1 MLRYKKS
8 LSLRILILLIVGVS
22 MLLFGA
28 VFFPLFHAT
37 MPSMLLRSEH
47 SYLSKQLDVVSGLL
61 NEAKRNTYTMAND
74 TAIWDETFLFTE
86 GENPDYINKNWPGSS
101 PLDAYNFNFLV
112 IKDKDGNDLLAE
124 FYDYIRDVSLPVP
137 AGFTD
142 ALDEIAAEVMAR
154 PRISGQSVESIQAQG
169 KSGIFFFENLPYE
182 LSVMPIMV
190 AHDADVAAGTLTFGT
205 ILTNEYFQNLTYNK
219 SSTFELLH
227 VADSSESQQARFHR
241 EDDNRVSTTI
251 PLKDIHGNDL
261 LLKMSDE
268 RTIYIEGRS
277 LLDKFEMIFI
287 LSIIILFIFIYQII
301 MHLIVK
307 RVENINNDVKNLD
320 KSENIDTSKYKN
332 VKEFFSLSTSINGMI
347 ERLKSSRVSIDVMQ
361 NILDG
366 INANIYVTSLESDVL
381 LFVNK
386 TMRHDYNILD
396 DPIGKYCW
404 EILQTEQTSR
414 CSFCPKCALHKTPD
428 AVVVWECQ
436 NQKTERYYR
445 NVDRLIEWSGQ
456 KKMHLQYAVDITEI
470 KNAESSLKKRLEQ
483 QELMSAMSQSFI
495 SATDMKSLIQDALR
509 MAGEFMNVGK
519 ILLARCN
526 ETAKTLDCEYEWFHE
541 DHSEH
546 RSEQSSLPFSEGFP
560 EYDAFIRRKLPYLA
574 YDSILEMEEFQHIA
588 RRGVKAI
595 IVVPVMELGKFW
607 GVLGFGECA
616 HPRKWSE
623 SDIHL
628 VSLIANVISGAISRS
643 IIEEKLMRMS
653 SIVNSSP
660 QYISYVNPNGQFEYF
675 NQGLVD
681 TLGYS
686 AEELEQHGISLIMNK
701 DTLEYVQA
709 KLIPQII
716 ENTIS
721 TYELPVIRKDGQT
734 RILSFCSFITDS
746 RNVGI
751 GSIAM
756 DITEKIL
763 LEQELITAKD
773 LAEKS
778 SYAKSEFLSRMS
790 HEMRTPMNAI
800 IGMTTIARTAHDL
813 QKKEYCLEKID
824 DASKH
829 LLGVINDILDMS
841 KIEANK
847 FELSFM
853 DFNFEKMLL
862 RTLNVV
868 NFRIEEKGQT
878 LIINIDPNIPQS
890 IISDEQRLTQV
901 VTNLLSNAIKFT
913 PEKGTITLSAT
924 LDHEEGDCCVL
935 RITVSDTGIGIS
947 KAHQEKLFRSF
958 EQADGGIARKFGG
971 TGLGLAISKSI
982 VEMMGGTISVSSEE
996 GMGATFAFTIK
1007 AQRGSADGATTLR
1020 PEVDWSATRVLLVDD
1035 APEVREYF
1043 ASIARSIGLPYSV
1056 AANAAEACACI
1067 EASTSHPYSLM
1078 FIDWKIPGMD
1088 GIELT
1093 RHIKQTYNAEA
1104 VIVMISASDWEL
1116 IEQEATAVGVHHF
1129 IQKPLLSSLIIDC
1142 LNDCLGPVQ
1151 QEAKDVLSSHT
1162 EQDRFEGYCA
1172 LLVEDIEINRE
1183 IAIELL
1189 QPTGIDIECAENGA
1203 EAVRMFQEHADR
1215 YAMIFMDIHMPEVDG
1230 YEATRRIRA
1239 LATLEATRIPIVAMT
1254 ANVFKEDI
1262 ERCLETGMNDHI
1274 GKPMDVEEVLHK
1286 LRKYLPPSTRK
1297 EG

>member
-37 MPSMLLRSEH
+37 MPSMLLHSEN

-61 NEAKRNTYTMAND
+61 DEAKRNTYTMAND
-74 TAIWDETFLFTE
+74 TAVWDETFFFAE

-101 PLDAYNFNFLV
+101 PLDAYNFNFLI

-137 AGFTD
+137 HGFTD
-142 ALDEIAAEVMAR
+142 ALNEIAAEVMAR
-154 PRISGQSVESIQAQG
+154 PRIPGQSVESIKTQG
-169 KSGIFFFENLPYE
+169 KSGIFFFEDIPYE

-190 AHDADVAAGTLTFGT
+190 AHDADIAAGTLTFGT

-219 SSTFELLH
+219 SSTFDLFPIT
-227 VADSSESQQARFHR
+227 DSSENQQASFHR

-261 LLKMSDE
+261 LLKMSDA
-268 RTIYIEGRS
+268 RTIYIEGKS
-277 LLDKFEMIFI
+277 LLNKFEMIFI
-287 LSIIILFIFIYQII
+287 LSIIILFICIYQII
-301 MHLIVK
+301 IHLIVK
-307 RVENINNDVKNLD
+307 RVENINSDVKNID
-320 KSENIDTSKYKN
+320 ESKNIDTNKYKD
-332 VKEFFSLSTSINGMI
+332 VKEFSSLSTSINGMI
-347 ERLKSSRVSIDVMQ
+347 DRLNSSRVSIDVMQ

-366 INANIYVTSLESDVL
+366 INANIYVTSPESDVL
-381 LFVNK
+381 LFVNE
-386 TMRHDYNILD
+386 TMMRDYNIVG
-396 DPIGKYCW
+396 DPIGKHCW
-404 EILQTEQTSR
+404 EILQIEQTSR
-414 CSFCPKCALHKTPD
+414 CSFCPKWSLNKDPH
-428 AVVVWECQ
+428 AVVVWEYQ

-445 NVDRLIEWSGQ
+445 NIDRLIEWSGQ

-495 SATDMKSLIQDALR
+495 SATDMKSLIHEALR

-519 ILLARCN
+519 ILLARHN
-526 ETAKTLDCEYEWFHE
+526 ESTQTLDCEYEWFHE
-541 DHSEH
+541 DHNTH
-546 RSEQSSLPFSEGFP
+546 QPEQVSFPFSEGFP
-560 EYDAFIRRKLPYLA
+560 EYDAFVGRKLPYLA
-574 YDSILEMEEFQHIA
+574 YDSIFEKEEFRHVA
-588 RRGVKAI
+588 SHGVKAI

-607 GVLGFGECA
+607 GVLGFGECTR
-616 HPRKWSE
+616 PREWSE

-660 QYISYVNPNGQFEYF
+660 QYISYVNQNGQFEYF

-686 AEELEQHGISLIMNK
+686 AEELEQHGISLIMSK
-701 DTLEYVQA
+701 DTLEYVQT
-709 KLIPQII
+709 KLIPQIV
-716 ENTIS
+716 ENKIS
-721 TYELPVIRKDGQT
+721 TYELPLIRKDGQT

-746 RNVGI
+746 QNVGI
-751 GSIAM
+751 GSIAT

-763 LEQELITAKD
+763 LEQELIAAKD

-800 IGMTTIARTAHDL
+800 IGMTTIARAAHDL

-868 NFRIEEKGQT
+868 NFRIEEKAQT
-878 LIINIDPNIPQS
+878 LLINIDPNIPKA

-924 LDHEEGDCCVL
+924 LESEEDGCCVL
-935 RITVSDTGIGIS
+935 RIAVSDTGIGIS

-971 TGLGLAISKSI
+971 TGLGLAISKNI

-996 GMGATFAFTIK
+996 NLGATFTFTIK
-1007 AQRGSADGATTLR
+1007 TQRGSAEDTTPLR
-1020 PEVDWSATRVLLVDD
+1020 PDINWTATRVLLVDD

-1043 ASIARSIGLPYSV
+1043 TSVARSIDLPHSV

-1067 EASTSHPYSLM
+1067 EASKEFPYSLI
-1078 FIDWKIPGMD
+1078 FIDWKMPGMD

-1093 RHIKQTYNAEA
+1093 RHIKQTYNEQT
-1104 VIVMISASDWEL
+1104 IIIMISASDWEL
-1116 IEQEATAVGVHHF
+1116 IEQEATAAGVHHF
-1129 IQKPLLSSLIIDC
+1129 IQKPLLSSLIIEC

-1151 QEAKDVLSSHT
+1151 QELKDVSPDHT
-1162 EQDRFEGYCA
+1162 ERDEFEGYYL

-1183 IAIELL
+1183 IAIDLL
-1189 QPTGIDIECAENGA
+1189 QPTGIAIDCAENGA
-1203 EAVRMFQEHADR
+1203 EAVRMFQEHAGR

-1230 YEATRRIRA
+1230 YEATRSIRA
-1239 LATLEATRIPIVAMT
+1239 LATPEATRIPIVAMT

-1262 ERCLETGMNDHI
+1262 ERCLATGMNDHI
-1274 GKPMDVEEVLHK
+1274 GKPMDIEEMLHK
-1286 LRKYLPPSTRK
+1286 LRKYLPPAAREK
-1297 EG
+1297 N